1 MARPSLREPGAVLL
15 LSCYELGR
23 QPLTLA
29 SAVAVLHAA
38 GFRPAALDLSRQRLD
53 EEAVRRAAVV
63 AIAVPMHT
71 ALRVG
76 VVAAGKLRAIRPGA
90 RVIFFGLYATLNGE
104 ALLARDAFAV
114 IGGECD
120 EPLRRLLED
129 LDAGGDGAVPGVR
142 TAAHPASP
150 WIERPAPPVP
160 ERDLLPPIDGYARL
174 ETNGLSL
181 VAGQVEASR
190 GCKHL
195 CRHCPIPPVYG
206 GRFFVVPEEV
216 VLEDAR
222 RQVEAGARHLSFA
235 DADFLNG
242 PGHALH
248 VLRALHQEHPEMT
261 FDVTAKVEHLLRHRD
276 RLGEMRDLGVL
287 FAISAVESLDD
298 HVLEVLDK
306 GHTRRDVETVL
317 RAARA
322 AGLTLR
328 PTFVPFTPWSGHGTY
343 RDLLAFIAREDLIDA
358 VDPVQ
363 LTIRLLVPP
372 GSLLAAHPE
381 MTPHLGRL
389 DADRFTWTWTHP
401 DPEMDRLHD
410 ACTEIVEEA
419 ARAATPHDEVFARLA
434 AAAGADFP
442 GAPRRRPAPRLS
454 EPWFCCAEPMRDQ
467 IEAPFESR
475 AGV

>member
-1 MARPSLREPGAVLL
+1 VKPLELRQPGAVLL

-29 SAVAVLHAA
+29 SAIAVLRDA

-53 EEAVRRAAVV
+53 EDAVRRARVIAL
-63 AIAVPMHT
+63 AVPMHT
-71 ALRVG
+71 ALRIG
-76 VVAAGKLRAIRPGA
+76 VIAAEKVRALQPEA
-90 RVIFFGLYATLNGE
+90 HVVFFGLYAALNGD
-104 ALLARDAFAV
+104 ALLERGAQAV

-120 EPLRRLLED
+120 EPLRRFLED
-129 LDAGGDGAVPGVR
+129 LDAGGAGAVPGVR
-142 TAAHPASP
+142 TSGHPAAA

-160 ERDLLPPIDGYARL
+160 ARDLLPPLGGYARL
-174 ETNGLSL
+174 EANGASI

-190 GCKHL
+190 GCRHL

-206 GRFFVVPEEV
+206 GRFFIVPEEV
-216 VLEDAR
+216 VLADAR
-222 RQVEAGARHLSFA
+222 RQVDSGARHLSFA

-242 PGHALH
+242 PGHALR
-248 VLRALHQEHPEMT
+248 VLRALHAEHPEIT
-261 FDVTAKVEHLLRHRD
+261 YDVTAKVEHLLKHRD

-298 HVLEVLDK
+298 QVLRVLDK
-306 GHTRRDVETVL
+306 GHTRQDVEAVL
-317 RAARA
+317 EATRA

-328 PTFVPFTPWSGHGTY
+328 PTFVPFTPWSGREAYG
-343 RDLLAFIAREDLIDA
+343 DLLAFIARNDLIDA

-381 MTPHLGRL
+381 MTPHITAL
-389 DADRFTWTWTHP
+389 DAGRFTWNWTHP
-401 DPEMDRLHD
+401 DPQMDRLH
-410 ACTEIVEEA
+410 AVCAAVVEEG
-419 ARAATPHDEVFARLA
+419 ARAAVPHEEVFARLA
-434 AAAGADFP
+434 ALSGGAAAMHRPDRP
-442 GAPRRRPAPRLS
+442 PAPRLS

-467 IEAPFESR
+467 LDAPF
-475 AGV
+475 A

>member
-1 MARPSLREPGAVLL
+1 VTPLALRQPGAVLL

-23 QPLTLA
+23 QPLSLA
-29 SAVAVLHAA
+29 SAIAVLRDA

-53 EEAVRRAAVV
+53 EDAVRRAGVV

-71 ALRVG
+71 ALRIG
-76 VVAAGKLRAIRPGA
+76 VLAAEKVRALRPDA
-90 RVIFFGLYATLNGE
+90 RVVFFGLYAALNGE
-104 ALLARDAFAV
+104 TLLERGAVAV

-120 EPLRRLLED
+120 EPLRRFLED
-129 LDAGGDGAVPGVR
+129 LDAGGAGAVPGVR
-142 TAAHPASP
+142 TAAHPAAA

-160 ERDLLPPIDGYARL
+160 ARDLLPPLDGYARL
-174 ETNGLSL
+174 EANGASI
-181 VAGQVEASR
+181 VAGQIEASR
-190 GCKHL
+190 GCRHL

-216 VLEDAR
+216 VLTDAR
-222 RQVEAGARHLSFA
+222 RQVESGARHLSFA

-248 VLRALHQEHPEMT
+248 VLRALHAEHPALT
-261 FDVTAKVEHLLRHRD
+261 YDVTAKVEHLLKHRD
-276 RLGEMRDLGVL
+276 RLAEMRDLGVL

-298 HVLEVLDK
+298 HVLRVLDK
-306 GHTRRDVETVL
+306 GHTRRDVEAVL
-317 RAARA
+317 EAARA

-328 PTFVPFTPWSGHGTY
+328 PTFVAFTPWSGREAY
-343 RDLLAFIAREDLIDA
+343 RDLLAFIAGNDLIDA

-389 DADRFTWTWTHP
+389 DGDRLTWTWSHP
-401 DPEMDRLHD
+401 DAEMDRLHA
-410 ACTEIVEEA
+410 ACCALVEEG
-419 ARAATPHDEVFARLA
+419 ARDATPHEEVFARLA
-434 AAAGADFP
+434 AVAGGDFP
-442 GAPRRRPAPRLS
+442 AAAQHRPGRPPAPRLS

-467 IEAPFESR
+467 LDAPF
-475 AGV
+475 A